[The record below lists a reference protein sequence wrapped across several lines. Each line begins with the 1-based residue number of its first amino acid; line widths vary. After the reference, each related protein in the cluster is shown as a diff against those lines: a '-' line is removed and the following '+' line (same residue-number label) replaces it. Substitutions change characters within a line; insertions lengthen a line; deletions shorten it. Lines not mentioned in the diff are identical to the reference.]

1 MLNLKP
7 AQDFKEMR
15 RDDKIWSLAMLIREL
30 ATFKGTDKLVS
41 IHELNIQQ
49 GYNHIVIET
58 PDTAD
63 DPVLIARTSSVEGI
77 VTVSQADFV
86 GATVMDLIY
95 QLSDLLKELVSE

>member
-1 MLNLKP
+1 MINVKP
-7 AQDFKEMR
+7 AKDLKEMR
-15 RDDKIWSLAMLIREL
+15 RDDRIWSIAMMIREL

-58 PDTAD
+58 PDPGK
-63 DPVLIARTSSVEGI
+63 PVVIARTSSVEGI
-77 VTVSQADFV
+77 VEINQDQFA

-95 QLSDLLKELVSE
+95 ELADLLKEMVSD